1 MKILI
6 INSGSSSLKYQLYD
20 MTTKDVIAKGM
31 IERIGIPGGIMNYSA
46 GSHKIK
52 YEQQID
58 THDVALNLVIKELIS
73 PEHGVLKSLD
83 GIDAIGHRVVHGG
96 EHFSGS
102 VLITDEVLKGI
113 EACCDLAPLHNPP
126 NLMGIKAAM
135 RMLPGKPNVAVFD
148 TSFHAQIPKEHY
160 LYGVPMKY
168 YTEYGVRRYGFHGTS
183 HRYVSTRA
191 AEFLGK
197 KLEDVK
203 LITVHIGNGT
213 SLAAVEYGRSIDTS
227 LGFGTVSGPLMSSR
241 CGDLDPAALCFIM
254 EKEAWNAG
262 QVRDFVHKECGLK
275 ALCGSTDMR
284 DIEERSNSGDE
295 AAITTL
301 KVLAHTLRKY
311 IGAYAAV
318 LDGADAIVF
327 TAGVGENDTNLRAMV
342 CSRLNY
348 LGAHLDLERN
358 KVKGKDVSEP
368 QEISTPDSTCKILM
382 VPTNEELMI
391 AQDTAEIVSKL

>member
-1 MKILI
+1 MKILV

-20 MTTKDVIAKGM
+20 MGTKEVVAKGLV
-31 IERIGIPGGIMNYSA
+31 ERIGIEGGIMNYSA
-46 GSHKIK
+46 NSHKIK
-52 YEQQID
+52 YNQQID
-58 THDVALNLVIKELIS
+58 THDVALNLVVKELTS
-73 PEHGVLKSLD
+73 PDHGVLASLD

-102 VLITDEVLKGI
+102 VLISDEVLKGI

-148 TSFHAQIPKEHY
+148 TSFHASIPREHF

-168 YTEYGVRRYGFHGTS
+168 YQENGVRRYGFHGTS
-183 HRYVSTRA
+183 HRYVSMKA

-197 KLEDVK
+197 KLEEVK

-213 SLAAVEYGRSIDTS
+213 SLAAVEYGKSIDTS

-254 EKEAWNAG
+254 EQENWNAT
-262 QVRDFVHKECGLK
+262 QVRDFIHKECGLK

-284 DIEERSNSGDE
+284 DIEERSIAGE
-295 AAITTL
+295 ELAITTL
-301 KVLAHTLRKY
+301 NVLAHTLRKY

-327 TAGVGENDTNLRAMV
+327 TAGVGENDTNLRALV
-342 CSRLNY
+342 CNRLHY
-348 LGAHLDLERN
+348 LGAHLDPVLN
-358 KVKGKDVSEP
+358 KVKGKDVGEP
-368 QEISTPDSTCKILM
+368 RDISTPDSTCKILM

-391 AQDTAEIVSKL
+391 AQDTAEIVDK